1 MPERIDLWRALGELK
16 PQQRA
21 ALLLNVVDGY
31 TQAEVGRM
39 LDAPEGTV
47 AAWVSE
53 AKHRLRDL
61 LGEEPMP

>member
-1 MPERIDLWRALGELK
+1 MPERLDLWRGLADLK

-39 LDAPEGTV
+39 LEAPAGTV
-47 AAWVSE
+47 ASWIDE
-53 AKHRLRDL
+53 AKAHCRAT
-61 LGEEPMP
+61 LGEPTP

>member
-1 MPERIDLWRALGELK
+1 MPERVDLWRALGDLK

-39 LDAPEGTV
+39 LEAPPGTV
-47 AAWVSE
+47 ASWIHE
-53 AKHRLRDL
+53 AKAHLRTT
-61 LGEEPMP
+61 LGEGPR